1 MFKLLHGARAPIL
14 LASICAAFSA
24 QSQTSLEPVVVTASR
39 GEQKLA
45 DALPATTVITEE
57 QIRASGAL
65 DLAGLLA
72 REAGIQIT
80 QLGGIGTLT
89 SASLRGGE
97 SRMTLVLVDGV
108 PINTLNFS
116 QATLQQ
122 ILPVGIERIEIVRGN
137 VSALYGAQ
145 AVGGVVQIF
154 TKSGREGFDASA
166 SALAGSRGM
175 REATAQ
181 LSGGANGITYAANLG
196 SIKTNGFSALDP
208 AKLPDA
214 NPDKDGFDSVTAGVA
229 LGVAINPSHSVKLSH
244 RHSRGDVQYDSEFGP
259 PTQSDE
265 SHQSLTTTT
274 LASRNRFGPWQSHL
288 QLSSVRDALDARITA
303 FPFFAIS
310 SATQLGWQNDVDVAQ
325 GQVVSVNAEHTRQR
339 ISSDTVYDRD
349 LRSNTSLAMGY
360 RGDISAHGW
369 QLNLRRDRYSD
380 FGNAT
385 TYYAGYGIKFAQ
397 HWRVSAAAS
406 SAFNAPTFND
416 LFFPGFSNPNLKPE
430 STRSKELALQW
441 AMVGQR
447 ARLAAFENRYED
459 LIGFDENFN
468 IVNINRAKNRGVEL
482 MAETKFAGLDL
493 RASATS
499 QKPRNAITGKPLLR
513 RAEQFGALTVGYAS
527 SAWTASSTLRLTGSR
542 PDRGNRTLAGYT
554 ALDAA
559 LSYAVTPNISALL
572 RAQNVTDRSWQDA
585 YGYNNTPRTLLL
597 GVEGRI

>member
-1 MFKLLHGARAPIL
+1 LLT
-14 LASICAAFSA
+14 SIFAVFSA

-39 GEQKLA
+39 SEQKLA

-72 REAGIQIT
+72 REAGVQVT
-80 QLGGIGTLT
+80 QLGGIGTVT

-122 ILPVGIERIEIVRGN
+122 ILPMGIERIEIVRGN

-154 TKSGREGFDASA
+154 TKAGREGFSANA
-166 SALAGSRGM
+166 SALAGSRGT
-175 REATAQ
+175 REASAQ
-181 LSGGANGITYAANLG
+181 LSGGANGFTYAANLA
-196 SIKTNGFSALDP
+196 STKTNGFSALDP
-208 AKLPDA
+208 AKVPDA
-214 NPDKDGFDSVTAGVA
+214 NPDKDGFDSLTAGA
-229 LGVAINPSHSVKLSH
+229 SFGYAFNPAHSLKLTH

-259 PTQSDE
+259 PTQADE
-265 SHQSLTTTT
+265 SRQSLTTTT
-274 LASRNRFGPWQSHL
+274 LASRNRFGPWQSQL
-288 QLSSVRDALDARITA
+288 QLSRVREALDARITA
-303 FPFFAIS
+303 FPYFVTS
-310 SATQLGWQNDVDVAQ
+310 TATQLGWQNDLEIAQ
-325 GQVVSVNAEHTRQR
+325 GQVASVNAEHARQR

-349 LRSNTSLAMGY
+349 LRTITSLALGY
-360 RGDISAHGW
+360 RGDIGLHGW

-380 FGNAT
+380 FGSAN
-385 TYYAGYGIKFAQ
+385 TYYAGYGFKFAQ
-397 HWRVSAAAS
+397 DWRVSAAAS

-441 AMVGQR
+441 AKAGQR
-447 ARLAAFENRYED
+447 VRLAAFENRYED

-468 IVNINRAKNRGVEL
+468 IVNINRAKNRGMEL
-482 MAETKFAGLDL
+482 IAETKLAGLDL

-499 QKPRNAITGKPLLR
+499 QKPRNALTGTPLPR
-513 RAEQFGALTVGYAS
+513 RAEQFGALTVGYAGG
-527 SAWTASSTLRLTGSR
+527 AWTASSTLRLTGSR
-542 PDRGNRTLAGYT
+542 PDRGNRTLAGY
-554 ALDAA
+554 ALLDAA
-559 LSYAVTPNISALL
+559 LAYAITPNISALL
-572 RAQNVTDRSWQDA
+572 RAQNVADRSWQDA
-585 YGYNNTPRTLLL
+585 YGYNNTPRTLLV